1 MSTDIM
7 QVECSHHIDASE
19 ADAEGF
25 YEYYYEYDIYRF
37 TLGGLSLVVRSYSDT
52 CEQASVLRLEEA
64 GKSRPLQPKDLKSL
78 LSNRRGSI
86 SKAWASRN
94 CAGSTP
100 GTRATTRFEQAAEAL
115 GLRCTHR
122 QFMAAADTRHRSAR
136 EISHEE
142 HSPFRVPMA
151 CRK

>member
-1 MSTDIM
+1 MSADIM

-52 CEQASVLRLEEA
+52 SEQASVLRLEEA

-78 LSNRRGSI
+78 SPTGAGASPKPGQAGTALVQPQARALRPALSKPLKRSGCD
-86 SKAWASRN
+86 APTAS
-94 CAGSTP
+94 S
-100 GTRATTRFEQAAEAL
+100 
-115 GLRCTHR
+115 
-122 QFMAAADTRHRSAR
+122 
-136 EISHEE
+136 
-142 HSPFRVPMA
+142 
-151 CRK
+151 